1 MLKPDQVAL
10 ILLAAGRSRRFN
22 DGDKLAEPFLDKP
35 LAYHVVTALEPVHFC
50 ARIAVVSDT
59 ELDFAALGYD
69 VVENPDP
76 SLGQARSLCLGVA
89 RAKALG
95 AEAVLVALADMPRVT
110 AAHIRRMMDAADG
123 PATIVASS
131 DGTQPM
137 PPALFGK
144 DMFDTLLKLE
154 GDQGARDLI
163 RRGRHVIAPP
173 AELVDI
179 DTQEDLRELREL
191 YGLRTDG
198 LPELPPALVIR
209 DEARRSD

>member
-1 MLKPDQVAL
+1 MLKPDQTAL

-35 LAYHVVTALEPVHFC
+35 LAYHVVTALENIPFL
-50 ARIAVVSDT
+50 ARIAIVSDT
-59 ELDFAALGYD
+59 TLDFAPLGYD

-76 SLGQARSLCLGVA
+76 SLGQARSLCHGVK
-89 RAKALG
+89 RAQALG

-110 AAHIRRMMDAADG
+110 AAHVYRMFDAADG

-131 DGTQPM
+131 DGVRPM

-144 DMFDTLLKLE
+144 DMYPELLALE

-163 RRGRHVIAPP
+163 KRGHHVVTSP
-173 AELVDI
+173 AELVDV

-191 YGLRTDG
+191 YGLPTDG
-198 LPELPPALVIR
+198 K
-209 DEARRSD
+209 

>member
-1 MLKPDQVAL
+1 MLKPDQTAL
-10 ILLAAGRSRRFN
+10 ILLAAGHSRRFN

-35 LAYHVVTALEPVHFC
+35 LAYHVVTALERIPFA
-50 ARIAVVSDT
+50 ARIAIVSGT
-59 ELDFAALGYD
+59 TLDFATLGYD

-76 SLGQARSLCLGVA
+76 SLGQARSLCYGVERA
-89 RAKALG
+89 RQLG

-110 AAHIRRMMDAADG
+110 AAHIHRMFDAADG
-123 PATIVASS
+123 AATIVASS
-131 DGTQPM
+131 DGVDPM

-144 DMFDTLLKLE
+144 DMFPTLIALE
-154 GDQGARDLI
+154 GDQGARELI
-163 RRGRHVIAPP
+163 RRGHHVIAPP

-179 DTQEDLRELREL
+179 DTQQDLRELREL

-198 LPELPPALVIR
+198 RPEQPPALIR